1 MSIDLS
7 KLLTAL
13 SGGVAT
19 VTFEKIDTKELRVMP
34 CTTNKEFADALRT
47 SVGKQSHDASTI
59 VMYALDKKAWRDVR
73 VDTIKDWYE
82 GYPKEI

>member
-1 MSIDLS
+1 MSISNLVES
-7 KLLTAL
+7 LKN
-13 SGGVAT
+13 GV
-19 VTFEKIDTKELRVMP
+19 VTIVFEKIDTKELRVMP

>member
-1 MSIDLS
+1 
-7 KLLTAL
+7 
-13 SGGVAT
+13 
-19 VTFEKIDTKELRVMP
+19 MP
-34 CTTNKEFADALRT
+34 CTTNKEFADALST

>member
-1 MSIDLS
+1 MSISNLVES
-7 KLLTAL
+7 LKN
-13 SGGVAT
+13 GV
-19 VTFEKIDTKELRVMP
+19 VTIVFEKIDTKELRVMP

-82 GYPKEI
+82 GYPKET

>member
-1 MSIDLS
+1 MSIELS
-7 KLLTAL
+7 KLLKAL
-13 SGGVAT
+13 SEGVTT

-34 CTTNKEFADALRT
+34 CTTNKEFDESLHT
-47 SVGKQSHDASTI
+47 SVGKQSSNADTI

-82 GYPKEI
+82 GYPKKI

>member
-1 MSIDLS
+1 MSIELP
-7 KLLTAL
+7 KLLKAL
-13 SGGVAT
+13 SEGVAT

-34 CTTNKEFADALRT
+34 CTTHKEFANELST
-47 SVGKQSHDASTI
+47 SVGKQSNTADTI

>member
-1 MSIDLS
+1 MSISNLVES
-7 KLLTAL
+7 L
-13 SGGVAT
+13 
-19 VTFEKIDTKELRVMP
+19 
-34 CTTNKEFADALRT
+34 
-47 SVGKQSHDASTI
+47 HDASTI

>member
-1 MSIDLS
+1 MSIELS
-7 KLLTAL
+7 KLLKAL
-13 SGGVAT
+13 SEGVTT
-19 VTFEKIDTKELRVMP
+19 VIFEKIDTKELRVMP
-34 CTTNKEFADALRT
+34 CTTNKEFDESLHT

-82 GYPKEI
+82 GYPKKI

>member
-13 SGGVAT
+13 SEGVAT

-34 CTTNKEFADALRT
+34 CTTNKEFAESLRT
-47 SVGKQSHDASTI
+47 SVNKQSNSADTI
-59 VMYALDKKAWRDVR
+59 VMYALDKKAWRDIR
-73 VDTIKDWYE
+73 VNTIKDWYE
-82 GYPKEI
+82 GYPKKI

>member
-1 MSIDLS
+1 MSISNLVES
-7 KLLTAL
+7 LKN
-13 SGGVAT
+13 GV
-19 VTFEKIDTKELRVMP
+19 VTIVFEKIDTKELRVMP

-47 SVGKQSHDASTI
+47 SVGKQSHDASTL